1 MVIRYASANIVD
13 TISFSKFC
21 EEDRACKKNV
31 TIIPFNKIHNNYEKR
46 HITDFKGD
54 RKRS

>member
-21 EEDRACKKNV
+21 EEDRACKKG
-31 TIIPFNKIHNNYEKR
+31 NNY
-46 HITDFKGD
+46 TV
-54 RKRS
+54 

>member
-21 EEDRACKKNV
+21 EEDRACKKV